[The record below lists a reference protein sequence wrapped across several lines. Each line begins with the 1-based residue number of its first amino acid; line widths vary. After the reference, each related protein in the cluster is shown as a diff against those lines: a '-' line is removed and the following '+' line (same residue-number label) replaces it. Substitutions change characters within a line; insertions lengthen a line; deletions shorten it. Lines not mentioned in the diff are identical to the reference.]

1 MPICAPPEVL
11 DTLSSPPARRVEIAR
26 RLTRPLVLEDGRPP
40 RLMVA
45 TLLTA
50 SGFVIAA
57 IVWGAL
63 TQVREVTVAQGQ
75 IVPRGQVQ
83 NVQHLEGG
91 IVAEIFVHEGMTV
104 AAQQPLI
111 RLRPEAA
118 ISDRDQYEAR
128 RANLKLQLIRIEA
141 QSRDEIPDFGS
152 LKEDFAD
159 LAAQQ
164 EKLYVS
170 SVIQRRHE
178 RATLEAKAAQKRSEI
193 ATLNSGL
200 ESARAQVEV
209 QQELVAL
216 QDGLQRAGLGARKSW
231 LEAKY
236 VLQHA
241 EGEIPNFQG
250 KLVSAR
256 DAVIEAES
264 SLAEADAKAMQK
276 LSEERVKAA
285 SDLAETE
292 QQLVK
297 LTDRFE
303 RLLVR
308 APSDGIVQELT
319 PKSVGEVVK
328 AGDPVARIVPT
339 AHELVAEVRIDPK
352 DSGHIHSDAD
362 AEIRLLTFDS
372 AIFGSVRGKVE
383 FVSATTFNPPP
394 GQAAPGPN
402 SSEPYYKATVRLL
415 QDHVSSG
422 ATNYPIAPGM
432 VLQAHIQTG
441 SKSIIRYMFKPVFN
455 SLDVAFTER

>member
-1 MPICAPPEVL
+1 MSAL
-11 DTLSSPPARRVEIAR
+11 LTRRAEIAR

-40 RLMVA
+40 RLLAA

-57 IVWGAL
+57 VVWGAV

-75 IVPRGQVQ
+75 IIPRGQVQ

-104 AAQQPLI
+104 TAQQPLI
-111 RLRPEAA
+111 RLRPEGAV
-118 ISDRDQYEAR
+118 SERDQFEAR
-128 RANLKLQLIRIEA
+128 RANLKLQLVRIEA
-141 QSRDEIPDFGS
+141 QSRGEIPEFGG
-152 LKEDFAD
+152 LAKNFPD

-170 SVIQRRHE
+170 SVIQRRQE

-209 QQELVAL
+209 QQELVEL

-236 VLQHA
+236 VLQRA
-241 EGEIPNFQG
+241 EGEIPNFEG

-256 DAVIEAES
+256 DAVVEAES
-264 SLAEADAKAMQK
+264 SLAEADAKAAQK

-297 LTDRFE
+297 LSDRFD
-303 RLLVR
+303 RLFVR
-308 APSDGIVQELT
+308 APSDGIVQELA

-339 AHELVAEVRIDPK
+339 ARELVAEVRIDPK
-352 DSGHIHSDAD
+352 DSGHIHADAD
-362 AEIRLLTFDS
+362 ADIRLLTFDS

-394 GQAAPGPN
+394 GQAAPGQT
-402 SSEPYYKATVRLL
+402 STEPYYKATVRLL

-422 ATNYPIAPGM
+422 ATSYPIAPGM

>member
-1 MPICAPPEVL
+1 LPVL
-11 DTLSSPPARRVEIAR
+11 STRRAEIAR

-40 RLMVA
+40 RLLVA

-57 IVWGAL
+57 IVWGAV

-75 IVPRGQVQ
+75 ITPRGEVQ
-83 NVQHLEGG
+83 TVQHLEGG
-91 IVAEIFVHEGMTV
+91 IVAEIFVREGMTV

-111 RLRPEAA
+111 RLRPEGA
-118 ISDRDQYEAR
+118 ISERDQFEAR
-128 RANLKLQLIRIEA
+128 RTNLKLQLIRIEA
-141 QSRDEIPDFGS
+141 QTRDEIPDFGP
-152 LKEDFAD
+152 LAKEFPD
-159 LAAQQ
+159 LAVQQ

-170 SVIQRRHE
+170 SVIQRRQEH
-178 RATLEAKAAQKRSEI
+178 ATLEAKLAQKRGEI

-209 QQELVAL
+209 QQELVSL
-216 QDGLQRAGLGARKSW
+216 QDNLQRAGLGARKSW

-236 VLQHA
+236 VLERA
-241 EGEIPNFQG
+241 EGDIPNFEG
-250 KLVSAR
+250 KLAIAR

-285 SDLAETE
+285 ADLAETE

-297 LTDRFE
+297 LADRFE
-303 RLLVR
+303 RLLIR

-319 PKSVGEVVK
+319 PKSVGEVVR
-328 AGDPVARIVPT
+328 AGDPLARIVPT
-339 AHELVAEVRIDPK
+339 ARELVAEVRIDPK
-352 DSGHIHSDAD
+352 DSGHIHAGAD

-372 AIFGSVRGKVE
+372 AIFGSVHGKVE

-394 GQAAPGPN
+394 GQGTAGQNAA
-402 SSEPYYKATVRLL
+402 EPYYRATIRLL

-422 ATNYPIAPGM
+422 ATRYPITPGM

-455 SLDVAFTER
+455 SLDVAFKER

>member
-1 MPICAPPEVL
+1 L
-11 DTLSSPPARRVEIAR
+11 NTLSSLSAKRAEIAR

-40 RLMVA
+40 RLLVA

-50 SGFVIAA
+50 SGFVIAV
-57 IVWGAL
+57 IVWGAV

-75 IVPRGQVQ
+75 IIPRGQFQ
-83 NVQHLEGG
+83 NIQHLEGG
-91 IVAEIFVHEGMTV
+91 IVSEIFVHEGMTV
-104 AAQQPLI
+104 TAQQPLI
-111 RLRPEAA
+111 KLRPEGAV
-118 ISDRDQYEAR
+118 SERDQFEAR

-152 LKEDFAD
+152 LAKDFPD

-170 SVIQRRHE
+170 SVIQRRQE
-178 RATLEAKAAQKRSEI
+178 RATLEAKLAQKRSEI

-200 ESARAQVEV
+200 ESARLQVEV
-209 QQELVAL
+209 QQELVSL

-236 VLQHA
+236 VLQRA

-250 KLVSAR
+250 KLASAR
-256 DAVIEAES
+256 EAVIEAES
-264 SLAEADAKAMQK
+264 SVAEAAAKAQQK

-285 SDLAETE
+285 SDLAETD
-292 QQLVK
+292 QQLIK
-297 LTDRFE
+297 LADRFE
-303 RLLVR
+303 RLLIR
-308 APSDGIVQELT
+308 APSSGVVQELV

-328 AGDPVARIVPT
+328 AGDPIVRIVPT
-339 AHELVAEVRIDPK
+339 RELMAEVRVDPK
-352 DSGHIHSDAD
+352 DSGHIHTDAD

-372 AIFGSVRGKVE
+372 AIFGVVRGKVE
-383 FVSATTFNPPP
+383 YISATTFNPPS
-394 GQAAPGPN
+394 GQAPAGQN
-402 SSEPYYKATVRLL
+402 SNEPYYKATVRLL
-415 QDHVSSG
+415 QDHVRSG
-422 ATNYPIAPGM
+422 TTSYPIAPGM

>member
-1 MPICAPPEVL
+1 LCAIGGL
-11 DTLSSPPARRVEIAR
+11 DTLSALLTRRAEIAR
-26 RLTRPLVLEDGRPP
+26 RLTRPLGLEDGRPP
-40 RLMVA
+40 RLLVA
-45 TLLTA
+45 TLFTA

-57 IVWGAL
+57 IVWGYM
-63 TQVREVTVAQGQ
+63 TQIREVTVAQGQ

-83 NVQHLEGG
+83 TVQHLEGG

-104 AAQQPLI
+104 AAEQPLI

-118 ISDRDQYEAR
+118 ISERNQFEAR
-128 RANLKLQLIRIEA
+128 LANLKLQLIRIEA
-141 QSRDEIPDFGS
+141 QSRNEIPDFGN
-152 LKEDFAD
+152 LAKEFPD
-159 LAAQQ
+159 LAVQQ

-170 SVIQRRHE
+170 SVIQRRQE

-193 ATLNSGL
+193 PTLNANL
-200 ESARAQVEV
+200 ESVRAQVEV
-209 QQELVAL
+209 QQELVSL
-216 QDGLQRAGLGARKSW
+216 QDSLQRAGLGARKSW

-236 VLQHA
+236 VLQRA
-241 EGEIPNFQG
+241 EGDISNLEG
-250 KLVSAR
+250 KLVTAR
-256 DAVIEAES
+256 EAVVEAET

-297 LTDRFE
+297 LADRFE
-303 RLLVR
+303 RLLIR
-308 APSDGIVQELT
+308 APSNGIVQELT
-319 PKSVGEVVK
+319 PKSIGEVVR

-339 AHELVAEVRIDPK
+339 ARELVAEVRIDPK
-352 DSGHIHSDAD
+352 DSGHIHAGAD

-372 AIFGSVRGKVE
+372 AIFGSVRGEVE

-394 GQAAPGPN
+394 GQGAPGQN
-402 SSEPYYKATVRLL
+402 STEPYYKATVRLL
-415 QDHVSSG
+415 QDHVTSG
-422 ATNYPIAPGM
+422 ATSYPIAPGM

-441 SKSIIRYMFKPVFN
+441 SKSIVRYMFKPVFN

>member
-1 MPICAPPEVL
+1 
-11 DTLSSPPARRVEIAR
+11 
-26 RLTRPLVLEDGRPP
+26 
-40 RLMVA
+40 
-45 TLLTA
+45 
-50 SGFVIAA
+50 
-57 IVWGAL
+57 
-63 TQVREVTVAQGQ
+63 
-75 IVPRGQVQ
+75 
-83 NVQHLEGG
+83 
-91 IVAEIFVHEGMTV
+91 
-104 AAQQPLI
+104 
-111 RLRPEAA
+111 
-118 ISDRDQYEAR
+118 
-128 RANLKLQLIRIEA
+128 
-141 QSRDEIPDFGS
+141 
-152 LKEDFAD
+152 
-159 LAAQQ
+159 
-164 EKLYVS
+164 LYVS

-236 VLQHA
+236 VLQRA
-241 EGEIPNFQG
+241 EGEIPNFEG

-285 SDLAETE
+285 SELAETE

-297 LTDRFE
+297 LADRFE

-394 GQAAPGPN
+394 GQATPGQN

>member
-1 MPICAPPEVL
+1 MPASL
-11 DTLSSPPARRVEIAR
+11 TRRAEIAR
-26 RLTRPLVLEDGRPP
+26 QLTRPLVLEDGRPP
-40 RLMVA
+40 RLLVA

-57 IVWGAL
+57 IVWGCM
-63 TQVREVTVAQGQ
+63 TQIREVTVAQGQ
-75 IVPRGQVQ
+75 IIPRGQVQ
-83 NVQHLEGG
+83 TVQHLEGG

-104 AAQQPLI
+104 TAQQPLI

-118 ISDRDQYEAR
+118 ISERDQFEGR
-128 RANLKLQLIRIEA
+128 LANLKLQLIRIEA
-141 QSRDEIPDFGS
+141 QSRNEIPDFGS
-152 LKEDFAD
+152 LAKQFPD

-170 SVIQRRHE
+170 SVIQRRQE
-178 RATLEAKAAQKRSEI
+178 SATLEAKAAQKRSEV

-209 QQELVAL
+209 QQELVSL
-216 QDGLQRAGLGARKSW
+216 QDNLQRAGLGARKSW

-236 VLQHA
+236 VLQRA
-241 EGEIPNFQG
+241 EGEIQNFEG
-250 KLVSAR
+250 KLVSASA
-256 DAVIEAES
+256 AVVEAES

-285 SDLAETE
+285 GDMAETQ

-297 LTDRFE
+297 LADRFE

-308 APSDGIVQELT
+308 APSNGIVQELA
-319 PKSVGEVVK
+319 PKSIGEVVK
-328 AGDPVARIVPT
+328 AGDPVARIVP
-339 AHELVAEVRIDPK
+339 ARELVAEVRIDPK
-352 DSGHIHSDAD
+352 DSGHIHANAD

-383 FVSATTFNPPP
+383 FVSATTFTPPP
-394 GQAAPGPN
+394 GQAAPGQT
-402 SSEPYYKATVRLL
+402 STEPYYKATVRLL

>member
-1 MPICAPPEVL
+1 L
-11 DTLSSPPARRVEIAR
+11 PASLTRRAEIAR
-26 RLTRPLVLEDGRPP
+26 RLIRPLVLEDGRPP
-40 RLMVA
+40 RLLVA

-50 SGFVIAA
+50 SSFVIAV
-57 IVWGAL
+57 IVWGCM
-63 TQVREVTVAQGQ
+63 TQIREVTVAQGQ
-75 IVPRGQVQ
+75 IIPRGQVQ
-83 NVQHLEGG
+83 TVQHLEGG

-104 AAQQPLI
+104 TAQQPLV

-118 ISDRDQYEAR
+118 ISERDQFEAR
-128 RANLKLQLIRIEA
+128 LANLKLQLIRIEA

-152 LKEDFAD
+152 FAKQFPD
-159 LAAQQ
+159 LAVQQ

-170 SVIQRRHE
+170 SVIQRRQE
-178 RATLEAKAAQKRSEI
+178 RATLEARAAQKRSEI

-200 ESARAQVEV
+200 DSARAQVEV
-209 QQELVAL
+209 QQELVSL
-216 QDGLQRAGLGARKSW
+216 QDSLQRAGLGARKSW

-236 VLQHA
+236 VLQRA
-241 EGEIPNFQG
+241 EGEIQNFEG

-256 DAVIEAES
+256 AAVVEAES
-264 SLAEADAKAMQK
+264 SLSEADAKAMQK

-285 SDLAETE
+285 SDMAETE

-297 LTDRFE
+297 LADRFE

-308 APSDGIVQELT
+308 APSNGIVQELA
-319 PKSVGEVVK
+319 PKSIGEVVK
-328 AGDPVARIVPT
+328 AGDPVARIVP
-339 AHELVAEVRIDPK
+339 ARELVAEVRIDPK
-352 DSGHIHSDAD
+352 DSGHIHADAD

-383 FVSATTFNPPP
+383 FVSATTFNPLP
-394 GQAAPGPN
+394 GQAAPGQT
-402 SSEPYYKATVRLL
+402 STEPYYKATVRLL

-422 ATNYPIAPGM
+422 ATSYPIAPGM

-455 SLDVAFTER
+455 SLDLAFAER

>member
-1 MPICAPPEVL
+1 LPVL
-11 DTLSSPPARRVEIAR
+11 STRRAEIAR

-40 RLMVA
+40 RLLVA

-57 IVWGAL
+57 IVWGSV
-63 TQVREVTVAQGQ
+63 TQIREVTVAQGQ
-75 IVPRGQVQ
+75 IIPRGQVQ
-83 NVQHLEGG
+83 TVQHLEGG
-91 IVAEIFVHEGMTV
+91 IVAEIFVREGMTV
-104 AAQQPLI
+104 TAQQPLV
-111 RLRPEAA
+111 RLRPEGAV
-118 ISDRDQYEAR
+118 SERDQFEAR

-152 LKEDFAD
+152 LARDFPD

-170 SVIQRRHE
+170 SVIQRRQE
-178 RATLEAKAAQKRSEI
+178 RTTLEAKLAQKRGEI

-200 ESARAQVEV
+200 ESARAQVDV
-209 QQELVAL
+209 QQELVSL
-216 QDGLQRAGLGARKSW
+216 QDSLQKAGLGARKSW

-236 VLQHA
+236 VLQRA
-241 EGEIPNFQG
+241 EGEIPNFEG
-250 KLVSAR
+250 KLALAR
-256 DAVIEAES
+256 DAVLEAES

-285 SDLAETE
+285 ADLAETE

-297 LTDRFE
+297 LADRFE

-308 APSDGIVQELT
+308 APSDGIVQELA
-319 PKSVGEVVK
+319 PKSIGEVVK
-328 AGDPVARIVPT
+328 AGDPIARIVPT
-339 AHELVAEVRIDPK
+339 SRELVAEVRIDPK
-352 DSGHIHSDAD
+352 DSGHIHAGAD

-383 FVSATTFNPPP
+383 LVSATTFNPPP
-394 GQAAPGPN
+394 GQGAPGQN
-402 SSEPYYKATVRLL
+402 VAEPYYKATVRLS

-422 ATNYPIAPGM
+422 ATSYPIAPGM

-441 SKSIIRYMFKPVFN
+441 SKSIVRYMFKPVFN